1 MVNLLRFATEN
12 INIYKMKKGVF
23 LMFMV
28 AVGLTFS
35 ACSKGSE
42 TVVSEQAV
50 LTAEFL
56 KQSAWKGT
64 LTKSYND
71 DEFISESPVSV
82 FFATDTRGEYE
93 YSDLESGKKYKGD
106 FTYSIDDKLINFV
119 EESFP
124 NQLDGDWLATKI
136 TIDELELVKDIYSDS
151 RQYLSLKRT
160 H

>member
-1 MVNLLRFATEN
+1 MS
-12 INIYKMKKGVF
+12 I
-23 LMFMV
+23 
-28 AVGLTFS
+28 
-35 ACSKGSE
+35 
-42 TVVSEQAV
+42 
-50 LTAEFL
+50 
-56 KQSAWKGT
+56 
-64 LTKSYND
+64 
-71 DEFISESPVSV
+71 

-106 FTYSIDDKLINFV
+106 FTYGIDDKLINFV

-136 TIDELELVKDIYSDS
+136 TNDELELVKDIYSDS